1 MPNLRLLCV
10 RLGPLLCGAL
20 VLCAGT
26 MASGAEQTV
35 RVRVAWGEGEPR
47 AWQGGI
53 EIAGGQARD
62 LIPLSTDP
70 RSNGAVQLAPHGVQI
85 TQAEAV
91 TQNAFDVTL
100 VGEPDAQLSIRLSDR
115 PDAPPILRKLG
126 ELLTTPVDEALD
138 DRGNR
143 LIIQRNPND
152 AIRLA
157 HEYQELIFTPQAQ
170 LKFTA
175 TFAAPDI
182 QPGTAVDLT
191 LELLRGR
198 NGEAVW
204 SSGEQ
209 RLAVPVDALP
219 QYAAEIP
226 LPADEGVYTV
236 RIRIAQPAGFVP
248 EFLRRNGPAA
258 IAERTFSVVVL
269 SDQPSVGRL
278 TVGQPVLQIDPATPR
293 WWERL
298 PKWAN
303 VARLPKLS
311 PGPRGSGPA
320 KIVDGGVVELP
331 ERTAAGKAAWQAY
344 PLPLAQAGKPYVVEL
359 ELPRGADA
367 VGVALYDVDARGESV
382 PLGAGALFAPTS
394 EVRGDTN
401 APRRVQKLFW
411 PTTTSPLLVV
421 TNAQAVGA
429 AQFGKIR
436 VLAVEP
442 AESAA
447 PLATQRLVA
456 LDLANRDLAA
466 AFAASRASASAG
478 YLYDDWQT
486 AWEIAQRIA
495 ETVELAGHNGAIVS
509 LAGPAGAAYPST
521 VLASGERADNSA
533 WAAGVVDAGRK
544 DFLRL
549 LLAQFD
555 RRGLRLVPHVR
566 LQPGLNVTLAADAP
580 AFGEVKTKLWRRALD
595 ELQQRCAGHSSV
607 SSLAVSLE
615 LPKSSADRPQ
625 LLKFYQSLAQKPQSS
640 SRLRLLLM
648 TSHLLSDPQLAGAL
662 RVQPEQRLNWRMV
675 LETQGASL
683 ADLAALANLQV
694 CEPLLVAAAAPL
706 SQAALAASLEI
717 PHSTKAARIHALS
730 SPALG
735 NPALGTVT
743 PTFDLDLADPTA
755 APLARQPH
763 PPSQARMVLADGEV
777 AAQQMLAI
785 VDRNPALIFSGGE
798 PSLAI
803 DPAAIAFRRQLAAI
817 PKDAESQLTHQD
829 PVVVRTFTHP
839 NGSAIVAVNSS
850 PWKVES
856 AVTVNVM
863 QACQSQMLAEASGDA
878 LESWQPGQHALE
890 LPLTPHQAIVKA
902 FDRPGVSTTGVR
914 VKLPPTA
921 LEELRTALTTLEHR
935 DLNSPHAFESVVDPS
950 FESPQ
955 ALTEWTLPA
964 DSSDAQRKLAT
975 DQPFDGQNYLQF
987 QSSVAK
993 TTLLSRTFAAPVTGQ
1008 LAMVFR
1014 LRVLDASP
1022 EAKLTLHL
1030 QTPDGSYHQFTST
1043 PLTAAGSEWRDLV
1056 FQVDDLPLEN
1066 NGGLQ
1071 VAYELTG
1078 AATIGIDRLE
1088 MFDLLAPLPF
1098 DSADATRRKL
1108 AFIQQ
1113 LRGAQNAIDEGR
1125 YRDCLA
1131 ALDSYTL
1138 RFYGA
1143 YAPERV
1149 EQPVLDPAP
1158 LPPPPVEE
1166 KLEFS
1171 ERVRRYLPSFLR

>member
-1 MPNLRLLCV
+1 MPGLRLLRV
-10 RLGPLLCGAL
+10 RLGPLICGAL
-20 VLCAGT
+20 ALCACSISF
-26 MASGAEQTV
+26 AAEQTV
-35 RVRVAWGEGEPR
+35 RVRVAWGDGEPR

-53 EIAGGQARD
+53 EVGGGEARE
-62 LIPLSTDP
+62 LVPLSTDP
-70 RSNGAVQLAPHGVQI
+70 RNNDAVQLAPHGVQI
-85 TQAEAV
+85 TQVEAV

-100 VGEPDAQLSIRLSDR
+100 VGEPDAQVSIRLADR
-115 PDAPPILRKLG
+115 PEAPPIFRKLG

-152 AIRLA
+152 AIRLK
-157 HEYQELIFTPQAQ
+157 HEYQELIFTPQSQ
-170 LKFTA
+170 LKFAA

-182 QPGTAVDLT
+182 QPGTSLDLK

-198 NGEAVW
+198 SGEVVW

-209 RLAVPVDALP
+209 RLAVPIDALP

-236 RIRIAQPAGFVP
+236 RIRVAQPAGFVP
-248 EFLRRNGPAA
+248 EFLRRNAPAA

-269 SDQPSVGRL
+269 DEVPSIGPSSGRL
-278 TVGQPVLQIDPATPR
+278 TIGPQVLQIDPATPK

-303 VARLPKLS
+303 VARIPKLS

-320 KIVDGGVVELP
+320 KIVSGAVELP
-331 ERTAAGKAAWQAY
+331 PRTAAGKAAWQAY
-344 PLPLAQAGKPYVVEL
+344 PLPLSQAGKPYVVEL

-367 VGVALYDVDARGESV
+367 IGVALYDINALGESV

-394 EVRGDTN
+394 DVRGETN

-421 TNAQAVGA
+421 SNAQPNGAV
-429 AQFGKIR
+429 QFGKIR

-442 AESAA
+442 AANA
-447 PLATQRLVA
+447 TPLATQRLVA
-456 LDLANRDLAA
+456 LDLENRDLAA
-466 AFAASRASASAG
+466 AFGASRAIAPG

-486 AWEIAQRIA
+486 NWEVAERIAQ
-495 ETVELAGHNGAIVS
+495 TVELSGHNGAVVTV
-509 LAGPAGAAYPST
+509 AGFGGATYPST

-549 LLAQFD
+549 LLAHFD

-566 LQPGLNVTLAADAP
+566 LQAGLNVQLAAEAQ
-580 AFGEVKTKLWRRALD
+580 AFSKAEQQLWLRALD
-595 ELQQRCAGHSSV
+595 ELQQRCSGHPAV
-607 SSLAVSLE
+607 TNLAVGLE
-615 LPKSSADRPQ
+615 LPQSNADRTR
-625 LLKFYQSLAQKPQSS
+625 LMEFYQSLAKPSKSS
-640 SRLRLLLM
+640 QRLPLMVM
-648 TSHLLSDPQLAGAL
+648 TSHLLTAPQLAGAL
-662 RVQPEQRLNWRMV
+662 RVQPEQRLNWRTV
-675 LETQGASL
+675 LESHGAPL
-683 ADLAALANLQV
+683 AELASAPNVQV

-706 SQAALAASLEI
+706 AQAALAASLET
-717 PHSTKAARIHALS
+717 PQSAKEGRTS
-730 SPALG
+730 SIA
-735 NPALGTVT
+735 TVT
-743 PTFDLDLADPTA
+743 PTIDLQLAETGAMPI
-755 APLARQPH
+755 ARL
-763 PPSQARMVLADGEV
+763 VLADGEV
-777 AAQQMLAI
+777 AARQMQA
-785 VDRNPALIFSGGE
+785 VVNHNPALLLSGGE
-798 PSLAI
+798 PSLVI
-803 DPAAIAFRRQLAAI
+803 DDAAVEFRRQLAAI
-817 PKDAESQLTHQD
+817 PVDAESALTQQE
-829 PVVVRTFTHP
+829 PVVVRTFKHP
-839 NGSAIVAVNSS
+839 QGTAILAVNSS
-850 PWKVES
+850 PWKVGS
-856 AVTVNVM
+856 AVTVAVK
-863 QACQSQMLAEASGDA
+863 QACESAPLGGATDAA

-890 LPLTPHQAIVKA
+890 LPLAPHQALVKA
-902 FDRPGVSTTGVR
+902 FDKPGVSTTGVR

-921 LEELRTALTTLEHR
+921 LDELRTALATLEHR
-935 DLNSPHAFESVVDPS
+935 DLNSPQAFESVVDPS

-964 DSSDAQRKLAT
+964 DSRDAQRELTT
-975 DQPFDGQNYLQF
+975 DRPFDGQNYLQF
-987 QSSVAK
+987 QNSGAK
-993 TTLLSRTFAAPVTGQ
+993 ATLVSRSFAAPVTGQ
-1008 LAMVFR
+1008 LALVFR

-1030 QTPDGSYHQFTST
+1030 QTPDGQYQQFTST

-1066 NGGLQ
+1066 SSGLQ

-1088 MFDLLAPLPF
+1088 MFELLAPLPF

-1113 LRGAQNAIDEGR
+1113 LRGAQNALDEGR
-1125 YRDCLA
+1125 YCDCLA

-1138 RFYGA
+1138 RFYGT

-1158 LPPPPVEE
+1158 LPPPAAEE

-1171 ERVRRYLPSFLR
+1171 ERMKRYLPSFLR